1 MPHLQIP
8 ACDTNNGRHA
18 PMTRALAGL
27 RRAVGLGET
36 VALGDGQLLERF
48 RATRDEAAF
57 EALVRRHGP
66 MVLGV
71 CRRVLGH
78 HHDAEDAFQATFL
91 VLAQRAGSIR
101 PEGRVAN
108 WLYGV
113 AYRTALKAR
122 ALVLRRRGREKQ
134 VMDMPEPEAAQPKQW
149 SELELL
155 LDRELNQLPDKYR
168 TPMVLCDLEGKTQR
182 EAARQLGW
190 PQGTLAG
197 RLARARA
204 LLARRLARHGP
215 VLSGGVLAVTLAQQ
229 AIAAVPAPL
238 LTATVQAAAAF
249 TAGSAGAGLVSAR
262 VLSLT
267 KGVSRMLLLSKLKVV
282 PALVLA
288 VAGALLVGTG
298 MFQTPAAETPREVVA
313 AAPPVEGPSPELALK
328 PPGSITTSPPVV
340 AKEPPAHG
348 KDKESVKL
356 PLGPAPFQA
365 LASLDKDGLVVI
377 KTRLMYYHPVN
388 VINQQGNPVTSYY
401 MVDKLNIV
409 RYALKEVTAQPVG
422 GKILSAKQLA
432 KLLKEET
439 LVLVSPNGQPIDVL
453 HLRLI
458 KDGTLILT
466 FSGPGLN
473 ANPPLPAVPA
483 PPVLEPPAGLP
494 PPVVPQTTPPLP
506 PQSVDPQPTPPVQEV
521 PAIPPGPPQLVPPT
535 PSIPSQSLP
544 PVPTVPGN

>member
-1 MPHLQIP
+1 MPHVQIP
-8 ACDTNNGRHA
+8 ACDTNAARHA

-36 VALGDGQLLERF
+36 AALGDGQLLERF

-134 VMDMPEPEAAQPKQW
+134 VIDMPEPEAAQPKQW
-149 SELELL
+149 TELESL
-155 LDRELNQLPDKYR
+155 LDRELSQLPDKYR
-168 TPMVLCDLEGKTQR
+168 APMVLCDLEGKTQR

-204 LLARRLARHGP
+204 MLARRLARHGP
-215 VLSGGVLAVTLAQQ
+215 ALSGGALAVTLAQQ
-229 AIAAVPAPL
+229 ASAAVPAPL

-249 TAGSAGAGLVSAR
+249 TAGSAGAGLVSSR

-288 VAGALLVGTG
+288 VVGALLVGPG
-298 MFQTPAAETPREVVA
+298 LFQTPAAETPREVGA
-313 AAPPVEGPSPELALK
+313 AAPPVDGLSPELALK
-328 PPGSITTSPPVV
+328 PPANVVPP
-340 AKEPPAHG
+340 PPLIAPG
-348 KDKESVKL
+348 PLPPDKETLKL
-356 PLGPAPFQA
+356 PLGPAPVQA

-377 KTRLMYYHPVN
+377 KTRQMYYHPVN
-388 VINQQGNPVTSYY
+388 VINQQGIPVTSYY

-409 RYALKEVTAQPVG
+409 RYSLKEVTAQPVG
-422 GKILSAKQLA
+422 GKILNAKQLA

-439 LVLVSPNGQPIDVL
+439 LVLVSPNGQPVDVL

-458 KDGTLILT
+458 KDGTLILSFT
-466 FSGPGLN
+466 GPGIN
-473 ANPPLPAVPA
+473 ANLPLPAVPT
-483 PPVLEPPAGLP
+483 PPVPVPPVPLP
-494 PPVVPQTTPPLP
+494 PPAVPQTTPPLP
-506 PQSVDPQPTPPVQEV
+506 PQPVVPQPTPPVQEV
-521 PAIPPGPPQLVPPT
+521 PALPAGPAELVPPT
-535 PSIPSQSLP
+535 PSIPSQNLP
-544 PVPTVPGN
+544 PVPTAPGI